1 MGNLS
6 RLIGKTES
14 EIKTIYLETISEFK
28 KFGFS
33 EEEARLETQKIFRT
47 VLGLK

>member
-1 MGNLS
+1 MKNLS
-6 RLIGKTES
+6 KLIGKSES
-14 EIKTIYLETISEFK
+14 EIKTIYLQTISEFK
-28 KFGFS
+28 MFGFT